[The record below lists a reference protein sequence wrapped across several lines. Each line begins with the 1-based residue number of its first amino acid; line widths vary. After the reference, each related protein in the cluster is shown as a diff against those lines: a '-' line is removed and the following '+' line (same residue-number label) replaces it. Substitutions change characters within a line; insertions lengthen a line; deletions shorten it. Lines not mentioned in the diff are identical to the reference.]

1 MNQAEIE
8 RLLTPYPAM
17 LTVGE
22 VATVLRVHP
31 RSVQRWASQG
41 RFSAVRA
48 GSTYRIPRAE
58 VLRWMVSGSTASREA
73 SHIAPHADEPGE
85 EV

>member
-8 RLLTPYPAM
+8 RILAPYPDM

-31 RSVQRWASQG
+31 RSMQRWASQG
-41 RFSAVRA
+41 RVTAVRA
-48 GSTYRIPRAE
+48 G
-58 VLRWMVSGSTASREA
+58 
-73 SHIAPHADEPGE
+73 
-85 EV
+85 